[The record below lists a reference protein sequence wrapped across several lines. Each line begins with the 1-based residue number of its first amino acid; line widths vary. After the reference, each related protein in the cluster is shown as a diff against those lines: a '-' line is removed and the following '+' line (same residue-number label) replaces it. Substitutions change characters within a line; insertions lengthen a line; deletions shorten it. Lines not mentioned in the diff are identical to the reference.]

1 MRRIYL
7 AGPEV
12 FLPDPQPL
20 FAEKLA
26 ICAAHGLMG
35 INPLEAVLDAD
46 VDEPPDVLARKLF
59 DGYVATIRACEGVI
73 ANMTPFRGP
82 SADVGTVWEAGFA
95 YGRGKPVIC
104 YSNTTVPLALRTR
117 LMLNLLPDQL
127 TVEDFGLNENLMVQ
141 FGGLRWFCADPPT
154 EALWTDLSAF
164 SAAVEAMALGLND

>member
-12 FLPDPQPL
+12 FLPDPKPV

-35 INPLEAVLDAD
+35 LNPLDAVLDAD
-46 VDEPPDVLARKLF
+46 VDEPPDILARKLF
-59 DGYVATIRACEGVI
+59 EGCVASIRACDGVI

-95 YGRGKPVIC
+95 SARGKPVIC
-104 YSNTTVPLALRTR
+104 YSNTTVPLAVRTR
-117 LMLNLLPDQL
+117 LMLRLLPDDL

-141 FGGLRWFCADPPT
+141 FGGLRWFCADSPAN
-154 EALWTDLSAF
+154 ELWTDLSAF
-164 SAAVEAMALGLND
+164 SAAVEAMAAGLSD